1 VEKQFTPEE
10 AYMRRKLTKL
20 MNLAYNTQDET
31 YSLGHMAG
39 FCLVLAL
46 AILNLVYY
54 LEGT

>member
-1 VEKQFTPEE
+1 
-10 AYMRRKLTKL
+10 MRRKLTKL